1 MKKLIFFLFP
11 LLLAGCMTAEEEA
24 SIGIIG
30 GADGP
35 TAVFVASTIMSP
47 AMIAASIL
55 TIAMIIGAVIAVILI
70 HKRK

>member
-1 MKKLIFFLFP
+1 MKKLIFALLPFLLF
-11 LLLAGCMTAEEEA
+11 GCMTPEEEA

-35 TAVFVASTIMSP
+35 TAIFVASAVMSP
-47 AMIAASIL
+47 ALIAAAIL
-55 TIAMIIGAVIAVILI
+55 TVAMIIGAVVAVILI